1 MTDFVDAAQAA
12 QMSGLRLAVTRFI
25 PGPWSESAKGI
36 LHVKNIDHV
45 RVSQHGG
52 EANQALVS
60 WLGIN
65 TAPIAVFNN
74 EPPRTGW
81 VEILMLAERLQ
92 PEPPLVPRDERQRAQ
107 MFGLANELCG
117 EDGYGWNRRL
127 MFFSN
132 WHNALAP
139 DNAVALESYQRMST
153 KYGYGGNLDH
163 ARARI
168 VAILGLLS
176 EQLLAQRNSGSR
188 YYVGHNL
195 SAVDIYAACFMAMV
209 QPLPIELCPT
219 SPEMHAGYAE
229 RDPAIL
235 AAADPI
241 LLAHRDF
248 IYATH
253 LEMPL
258 RL

>member
-1 MTDFVDAAQAA
+1 VLD
-12 QMSGLRLAVTRFI
+12 
-25 PGPWSESAKGI
+25 
-36 LHVKNIDHV
+36 
-45 RVSQHGG
+45 
-52 EANQALVS
+52 
-60 WLGIN
+60 
-65 TAPIAVFNN
+65 N

-92 PEPPLVPRDERQRAQ
+92 PHPALVPRDERQRAQ

-127 MFFSN
+127 MFFAN
-132 WHNALAP
+132 WRNALDA
-139 DNAVALESYQRMST
+139 DNAAMRPEAYHRMSN
-153 KYGYGGNLDH
+153 KYGYGGDVEH

-168 VAILGLLS
+168 VAILELLS
-176 EQLLAQRNSGSR
+176 EQLLAQRDRGSR
-188 YYVGHNL
+188 YYVGDQL

-209 QPLPIELCPT
+209 RPLPIELCAT
-219 SPEMHAGYAE
+219 SPEMHAAYAE
-229 RDPAIL
+229 YDPAIL

-248 IYATH
+248 MYATH
-253 LEMPL
+253 LETPL